1 MTACYASTALSE
13 SPAFSGQRNECQ
25 SANRSALAMV
35 SRRKQIGQ
43 TGASHLLRNV
53 TSRFC
58 EAICVDGVVCFDGMK
73 MQGLKGRPPHR
84 GSLIAEQTAP
94 RDPSFRQSA
103 LPGVHS
109 WLKTLPNLRHSGCIT
124 DLKPS

>member
-1 MTACYASTALSE
+1 MTAWYASTALSE
-13 SPAFSGQRNECQ
+13 SPAFSDQRNECQ
-25 SANRSALAMV
+25 SANRSAFAMV

-43 TGASHLLRNV
+43 TGASHLLRAV

-58 EAICVDGVVCFDGMK
+58 EAICVDGVVRLHDMK
-73 MQGLKGRPPHR
+73 MQDLTGRPPHR
-84 GSLIAEQTAP
+84 GLLIPEQTAP
-94 RDPSFRQSA
+94 REASFRQSA

-109 WLKTLPNLRHSGCIT
+109 WLKTLPNLRHSGGIT